1 MKMAILVLKYIGTVL
16 TALSVL
22 AGVITVLVIAGWL
35 VYNKTLIVLVLGL
48 VLLAF
53 YLYARNKVKT
63 NKINIDEIGENDIAT
78 FQAFC
83 AVVIMCIG
91 IVGICYAMEHGKD
104 VFML

>member
-1 MKMAILVLKYIGTVL
+1 MKMAILVLKYIGTTI

-22 AGVITVLVIAGWL
+22 AGIITILVLAGWL
-35 VYNKTLIVLVLGL
+35 VYNKTLIVMAVGL

-63 NKINIDEIGENDIAT
+63 NKIDIDHEIGKNDIAT

-83 AVVIMCIG
+83 VVVIMCIG
-91 IVGICYAMEHGKD
+91 IAGI
-104 VFML
+104 